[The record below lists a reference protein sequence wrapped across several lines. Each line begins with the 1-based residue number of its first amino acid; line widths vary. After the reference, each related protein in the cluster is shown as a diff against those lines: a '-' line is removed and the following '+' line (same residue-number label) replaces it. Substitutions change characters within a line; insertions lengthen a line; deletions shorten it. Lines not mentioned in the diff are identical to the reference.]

1 MRVNPGAGEIRT
13 KKDFTQVRQDVRA
26 EFARWGMALDEYE
39 ILPKDGS
46 NGAQIDFYRDGKKQ
60 TIRCSKTRDFALNLY
75 ALWRVIEALRL
86 AQQRGILDTLV
97 MAGLAMLPA
106 GAAMVDPY
114 EVLGVRPDAP
124 LSVIEGAY
132 RARAHDLHPDKG
144 GDTEAM
150 KGLNGALARIKQE
163 RGIA

>member
-1 MRVNPGAGEIRT
+1 MRVSPGAGQILT
-13 KKDFTQVRQDVRA
+13 KKTITEVRQDVRA
-26 EFARWGMALDEYE
+26 EFRRWGMSPDEYE
-39 ILPKDGS
+39 IWPKGD
-46 NGAQIDFYRDGKKQ
+46 NDGAQIDFWRDGKKQ
-60 TIRCSKTRDFALNLY
+60 TVRCAKTRDFALNLY

-106 GAAMVDPY
+106 GAALVDPY
-114 EVLGVRPDAP
+114 EVLGVRPDAQ

-150 KGLNGALARIKQE
+150 KGLNDALARVKAE